1 MKNKRPL
8 EGLVVLEFAQFLA
21 GPFCGLRLADLG
33 ARVIK
38 IERTG
43 GGDLGRGIYL
53 SEPGESGV
61 NTLFQAINRN
71 KESFA
76 ANLKNPA
83 DKQIV
88 NRLVEKADVVI
99 QNFRPGVF
107 DRLGFSYEALAATNP
122 GIVYA
127 SVTGYGSKG
136 PWVGLPGQDLLA
148 QARSGI
154 MWLNGSSGHPPQPV
168 GLALADMLA
177 GHNLTEA
184 ILAALVQR
192 GVSGHGAKVDTS
204 LLESLMDF
212 QFEVL
217 TTHLNDG
224 RQQPVR
230 SAAYGAHS
238 YLPAPYGVYPTEDGF
253 IAIAMTPVD
262 HLMGLLE
269 MEAPERYSDPALAF
283 SDRDAINTR
292 MAERFRERSTQ
303 AWLDVL
309 QPHDV
314 WCAEILDWDSLLQSE
329 GFEALDMLQTL
340 NLPDNQSVQ
349 TTRVPFRF
357 HDETLKSE
365 RPAPEVGEHNRQ
377 IRDDFGLWTAS
388 DLRRTT

>member
-8 EGLVVLEFAQFLA
+8 NGLVVLEFAQFLA
-21 GPFCGLRLADLG
+21 GPLCGLRLADLG

-38 IERTG
+38 IERTEV
-43 GGDLGRGIYL
+43 GDLGRRIYL
-53 SEPGESGV
+53 SDTDAGGV

-76 ANLKNPA
+76 ANLKDPA
-83 DKQIV
+83 DKETI
-88 NRLVEKADVVI
+88 NRLIEKADVII

-107 DRLGFSYEALAATNP
+107 DRLGFSYETVSGLNP
-122 GIVYA
+122 GVIYA
-127 SVTGYGSKG
+127 SVTGYGSDG

-154 MWLNGSSGHPPQPV
+154 MWLNGSGEHPPQPV
-168 GLALADMLA
+168 GLAVADMLA
-177 GHNLTEA
+177 GHNLTQA

-192 GVSGHGAKVDTS
+192 GVSGSGARVDTS
-204 LLESLMDF
+204 LLESLVDF

-224 RQQPVR
+224 RRQPVR

-238 YLPAPYGVYPTEDGF
+238 YLPAPYGVYPTQDGH

-269 MEAPERYSDPALAF
+269 MDSPEEFSDPALAF
-283 SDRDAINTR
+283 SDRDGINTR
-292 MAERFRERSTQ
+292 IADRFKQRTTQ

-309 QPHDV
+309 QPHDI
-314 WCAEILDWDSLLQSE
+314 WCSEVLDWNELLRSD
-329 GFEALDMLQTL
+329 GFNALDMIQTL
-340 NLPDNQSVQ
+340 KLPGDQSVM
-349 TTRVPFRF
+349 TTRAPFTF
-357 HDETLKSE
+357 HGEKLTSD
-365 RPAPEVGEHNRQ
+365 RPAPAVGEHNRQ
-377 IRDDFGLWTAS
+377 IAIDFSL
-388 DLRRTT
+388 

>member
-1 MKNKRPL
+1 MNQKRPL

-21 GPFCGLRLADLG
+21 GPICGLRLADLG

-38 IERTG
+38 VERNGT
-43 GGDLGRGIYL
+43 GDLGRQIYL
-53 SEPGESGV
+53 SDTDAGGV

-76 ANLKNPA
+76 ANLKDPA
-83 DKQIV
+83 DVETV
-88 NRLVEKADVVI
+88 NRLIEKADVLI

-107 DRLGFSYEALAATNP
+107 DRLGFSYETVSALNP

-127 SVTGYGSKG
+127 SVTGYGTEG

-154 MWLNGSSGHPPQPV
+154 MWLNGNSEQPPQPV
-168 GLALADMLA
+168 GLAVADMLA
-177 GHNLTEA
+177 GHNLTQA
-184 ILAALVQR
+184 VLAALVQR
-192 GVSGHGAKVDTS
+192 GITGQGTRVDTS
-204 LLESLMDF
+204 LLESLIDF

-224 RQQPVR
+224 RRQPVR

-238 YLPAPYGVYPTEDGF
+238 YLPSPYGVYPTMDGH

-269 MEAPERYSDPALAF
+269 MDAAADYADPAVAF
-283 SDRDAINTR
+283 SDRDKIN
-292 MAERFRERSTQ
+292 ALIADRFTQRTTQ

-314 WCAEILDWDSLLQSE
+314 WCSEVLNWDGLLKSD
-329 GFEALDMLQTL
+329 GFQALDMIQSLK
-340 NLPDNQSVQ
+340 LPGNQSVL
-349 TTRVPFRF
+349 TTRAPFSIQGEKLVS
-357 HDETLKSE
+357 D
-365 RPAPEVGEHNRQ
+365 RPAPAVGEHNRQ
-377 IRDDFGLWTAS
+377 VSKDFAL
-388 DLRRTT
+388 

>member
-1 MKNKRPL
+1 MNKKRPL
-8 EGLVVLEFAQFLA
+8 NGLVVLEFAQFLA

-43 GGDLGRGIYL
+43 TGDLGRGIHL
-53 SEPGESGV
+53 SETDEDGV
-61 NTLFQAINRN
+61 NTLFHAINRN

-76 ANLKNPA
+76 ANLKDPA
-83 DKQIV
+83 DKETI
-88 NRLVEKADVVI
+88 NRLIEKADVVI

-107 DRLGFSYEALAATNP
+107 DRLGFSYEAVSALNP

-154 MWLNGSSGHPPQPV
+154 MWLTGSSEQPPQPV

-184 ILAALVQR
+184 ILASLVQR
-192 GVSGHGAKVDTS
+192 GISGQGAKVDTS

-224 RQQPVR
+224 RRQPVR

-238 YLPAPYGVYPTEDGF
+238 YLPAPYGVYPTKDSH

-269 MEAPERYSDPALAF
+269 METPEAFSDPALAF
-283 SDRDAINTR
+283 SDRDGINSKIADRLKQRT
-292 MAERFRERSTQ
+292 TQ

-314 WCAEILDWDSLLQSE
+314 WCSEVLNWNDLLASD
-329 GFEALDMLQTL
+329 GFKALDMLQTL
-340 NLPDNQSVQ
+340 SLPHNRSVL
-349 TTRVPFRF
+349 TTRAPFRF
-357 HDETLKSE
+357 QDETLTSNQ
-365 RPAPEVGEHNRQ
+365 PAPSVGEHNRQ
-377 IRDDFGLWTAS
+377 ITIDFGL
-388 DLRRTT
+388 